1 MTAFGTGTPI
11 VGATVQVEGGPSA
24 TTVAGGAYTMS
35 VPAGTY
41 NVTASAAN
49 YEDDTSTGV
58 VVVASQTT
66 TSNFELLVSN
76 IVTTNY
82 TSAATPVNIPDDDDA
97 GATKNLVIN
106 DDFLIDDVDVTVNIT
121 HTYISDLDLY
131 LVAPWGDSVQL
142 AEDPT
147 TFPPGAN
154 MTNCRFDDEAATEFD
169 YTTGTPPFTGS
180 FQPFGELE
188 AFDGFTSMG
197 TWRLRAV
204 DNESAD
210 VGTIGIFIIHITHE
224 AEAVGDRGEG
234 IPTGFALH
242 EAFPNPF
249 NPTTRIDF
257 DVPVTTNA
265 DLTIY
270 NSLGQ
275 EVATLA
281 SGTMN
286 AGLHTVY
293 FDASSLTSGI
303 YFAQLRAGNFVS
315 TQKLVLMK

>member
-1 MTAFGTGTPI
+1 
-11 VGATVQVEGGPSA
+11 
-24 TTVAGGAYTMS
+24 
-35 VPAGTY
+35 
-41 NVTASAAN
+41 
-49 YEDDTSTGV
+49 
-58 VVVASQTT
+58 
-66 TSNFELLVSN
+66 
-76 IVTTNY
+76 
-82 TSAATPVNIPDDDDA
+82 VNIPDQDPA
-97 GATKNLVIN
+97 GAAKNLVIN

-121 HTYISDLDLY
+121 HTYVSDLDLY
-131 LVAPWGDSVQL
+131 LVSPWGDSVQL
-142 AEDPT
+142 AEDPAD
-147 TFPPGAN
+147 FPAGAN
-154 MTNCRFDDEAATEFD
+154 MTNCRFDDEAATAFA
-169 YTTGTPPFTGS
+169 YSPTGAPYTGS
-180 FQPFGELE
+180 WQPFGELE
-188 AFDGFTSMG
+188 MFDGFTSMG

-204 DNESAD
+204 DNEAAD

-265 DLTIY
+265 ELTIY

-281 SGTMN
+281 NGTMN

-303 YFAQLRAGNFVS
+303 YFAQLRAGNFTS